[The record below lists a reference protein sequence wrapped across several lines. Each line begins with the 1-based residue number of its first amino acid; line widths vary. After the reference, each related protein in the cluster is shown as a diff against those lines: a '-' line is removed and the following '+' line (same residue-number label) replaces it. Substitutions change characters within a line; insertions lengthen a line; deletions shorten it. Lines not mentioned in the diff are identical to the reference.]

1 MKKWIIFSLIIFLI
15 ACVALVIYVAKDN
28 NNEGE
33 YGYLIKN
40 GNEIIFAES
49 KEIKDKSQRIT
60 FCEGVLKKRNDRD
73 FDSNIKVIS
82 KMPSSANKIPN
93 NTYVKIIISKVME
106 TAPVQIN
113 ATSVEQVN
121 KTNNP

>member
-1 MKKWIIFSLIIFLI
+1 MKKWILFSLIIFLI
-15 ACVALVIYVAKDN
+15 ACVALVIYVSKDN

-33 YGYLIKN
+33 HGYLIKN

-49 KEIKDKSQRIT
+49 KEIKDKTQRIT

-121 KTNNP
+121 NL